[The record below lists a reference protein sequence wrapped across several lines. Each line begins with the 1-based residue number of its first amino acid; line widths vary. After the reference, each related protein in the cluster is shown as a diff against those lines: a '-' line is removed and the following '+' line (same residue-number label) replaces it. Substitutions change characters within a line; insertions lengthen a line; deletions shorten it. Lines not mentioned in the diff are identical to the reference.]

1 MWGNFATVMEGTMRL
16 VEALEFIETAQEP
29 FTLRFV
35 TVDRKRKTGGK
46 VREWEGC
53 RLSGRQKRRGT
64 TAVGISGEQASNM
77 PAHYA
82 NGTRNVVVGNGS
94 QRRKVHIWLLL
105 ALNGKKIVLG

>member
-1 MWGNFATVMEGTMRL
+1 MSFATVMEGTMRL
-16 VEALEFIETAQEP
+16 VEALEMMETAQEP

-46 VREWEGC
+46 VREWTGC
-53 RLSGRQKRRGT
+53 RLSGRQRREESRSEG
-64 TAVGISGEQASNM
+64 GKDASTGFGM

-82 NGTRNVVVGNGS
+82 NGTRNVVVGNGT